1 MLIDYPISWVSRG
14 RGRGGRGSAHS
25 GRGGRGEAS
34 RGAGRTDNSGLFAGA
49 SRVDN
54 TSVEAVSGVAE
65 HNTNPTL
72 PGFTTEQVQR
82 LMSLLEAP
90 TSGTEKLSGNPKP
103 PWLIESGASTHMT
116 GEVSSLF
123 NIEKVDPVIID
134 IPNGQRTIAD
144 KQGTIVLDKNLS
156 LDKTLLV
163 PSLTYNLVSV
173 SRVCKDL
180 HCIVTFSDDSCIFQD
195 RNTKIPIGLS
205 EQVDGVYMYKPAAK
219 KSDSCGKG
227 GAYGLAPSAR
237 SPIF

>member
-1 MLIDYPISWVSRG
+1 MGCFELIGYPISWVSRG
-14 RGRGGRGSAHS
+14 RGRGGRGGARG
-25 GRGGRGEAS
+25 GRGGRGEAGRRAPTAG

-72 PGFTTEQVQR
+72 SGFTTEQVQR

-90 TSGTEKLSGNPKP
+90 ASGTEKLSGNPKP
-103 PWLIESGASTHMT
+103 PWLIDSGASTHMT
-116 GEVSSLF
+116 GEVGSLF
-123 NIEKVDPVIID
+123 NIEKIDPVIID
-134 IPNGQRTIAD
+134 LPNGQRTITD

-163 PSLTYNLVSV
+163 PSLTCDLVSV

-180 HCIVTFSDDSCIFQD
+180 HCTVTFSDDSCI
-195 RNTKIPIGLS
+195 L
-205 EQVDGVYMYKPAAK
+205 
-219 KSDSCGKG
+219 
-227 GAYGLAPSAR
+227 
-237 SPIF
+237 